1 MQCAPAAVAFGMR
14 LTQPRIG
21 DRVRPVVRLSDWL
34 SVRGM
39 RARHAVAPQPR
50 EVAVRKVLTPP
61 GLLLGGRQPPHGVGR
76 KRPTVT
82 GGEPKP
88 TPQT

>member
-1 MQCAPAAVAFGMR
+1 M
-14 LTQPRIG
+14 
-21 DRVRPVVRLSDWL
+21 VRLSDWL
-34 SVRGM
+34 SLRGV

-76 KRPTVT
+76 KRPAVT

-88 TPQT
+88 TSHAKADSLRAPLTETSDLRRDEPTT